1 MTPPVFEE
9 ELWEFYEEDVYT
21 SKTNNDSINLLETVE
36 VNVYNPQQ
44 IEQCKRKIKSCQNC
58 RGLCDGAWINKK
70 KKVSLKEYFAEKEIK
85 QLSHH
90 TNHSG
95 LPMWF

>member
-1 MTPPVFEE
+1 MYNKGIKASTENTSKVRVKIPETLNKKRNIFLTPPVFEE

-58 RGLCDGAWINKK
+58 RGLCDGA
-70 KKVSLKEYFAEKEIK
+70 
-85 QLSHH
+85 
-90 TNHSG
+90 
-95 LPMWF
+95 